1 MDVLSPGITISME
14 KLVKY
19 YYYVK
24 PRLSYM
30 DILRIINFG
39 HHRVL
44 SMRQL
49 RAICRTLSTRR
60 TVVCDND
67 LIKLV
72 SNELSTSL
80 SRVGYRQFTEMLNIK
95 YDVNIAKDRVRR
107 ILKVVDP
114 HGVNARRHRTIK
126 RRLYHCDGPFDVL
139 HIDGNDKLKRF
150 GFAIHG
156 AMDGFSRKIMWLVV
170 SVSNSDPLIIANLYL
185 DMVVRTNNLCP
196 NLVRMDRGNEN
207 VYVEDLQT
215 FFTSSDDSYLYA
227 ASTRNQRIES
237 FWSRLKKFKLI
248 WWIDFFRQME
258 KHKLFGSS
266 SEIHQELLIFCFIP
280 VLQYELNVFKSA
292 WNGRNIRKSAEA
304 PGGILTT
311 FSDV

>member
-1 MDVLSPGITISME
+1 MCVVSGRDEMDVLSPGITISME

-185 DMVVRTNNLCP
+185 DMVVRTNAH
-196 NLVRMDRGNEN
+196 G
-207 VYVEDLQT
+207 
-215 FFTSSDDSYLYA
+215 
-227 ASTRNQRIES
+227 
-237 FWSRLKKFKLI
+237 SRK
-248 WWIDFFRQME
+248 
-258 KHKLFGSS
+258 
-266 SEIHQELLIFCFIP
+266 
-280 VLQYELNVFKSA
+280 
-292 WNGRNIRKSAEA
+292 
-304 PGGILTT
+304 
-311 FSDV
+311 